1 MHNVTDGIAVGA
13 AFAHGSGIG
22 FATFVSVFFHE
33 IPHEIA
39 DLIVLVQNGFTK
51 WEAIGLQFIT
61 AVGAL
66 IGTWIGYQVESND
79 AYKNIL
85 LAIASGGF
93 LYIATVSMVPSIIA
107 EKGSIFE
114 IIMQMISFLA
124 GVGLMVVVLWLEAIG
139 GHSH

>member
-1 MHNVTDGIAVGA
+1 MPQLHVDCR
-13 AFAHGSGIG
+13 
-22 FATFVSVFFHE
+22 
-33 IPHEIA
+33 
-39 DLIVLVQNGFTK
+39 K

-107 EKGSIFE
+107 EKGSVFE

-124 GVGLMVVVLWLEAIG
+124 GVGLMVLVLWLEAIG